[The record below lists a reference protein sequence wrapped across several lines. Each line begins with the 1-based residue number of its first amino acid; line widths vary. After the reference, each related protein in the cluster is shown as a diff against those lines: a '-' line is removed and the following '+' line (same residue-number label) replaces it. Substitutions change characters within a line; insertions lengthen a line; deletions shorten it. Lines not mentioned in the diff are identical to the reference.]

1 MKAKLG
7 WSSRATII
15 DIRKLPPNWEDQG
28 TKMAH
33 RVTYLKTYN
42 VLASLV
48 INIDTRIHYLQVGKE
63 HGKRKD

>member
-33 RVTYLKTYN
+33 RVTYLVKTYN

-48 INIDTRIHYLQVGKE
+48 INID
-63 HGKRKD
+63 